1 MAKLR
6 TQNDGATANHLTPAE
21 RAAIGGY
28 RAGGTDPAHY
38 RREYDV
44 LHRAYSLPTV
54 TSYTAANGERCYDF
68 GPSDGTPHP
77 GTAPR
82 VFERLT
88 ELVELLQNSP
98 AVAHQKALF

>member
-28 RAGGTDPAHY
+28 RAAGTDPAHY
-38 RREYDV
+38 RREYDIM
-44 LHRAYSLPTV
+44 HRAYSLPTV
-54 TSYTAANGERCYDF
+54 TGYPAADGERCYEF

-82 VFERLT
+82 VFARLT
-88 ELVELLQNSP
+88 ELVELIESGPCEQME
-98 AVAHQKALF
+98 VAL

>member
-6 TQNDGATANHLTPAE
+6 TQDDGATANHLTPAE
-21 RAAIGGY
+21 RAALGGY
-28 RAGGTDPAHY
+28 RAGGSDPAHHL
-38 RREYDV
+38 REYTV

-54 TSYTAANGERCYDF
+54 ASYTAADGERCYEF

-82 VFERLT
+82 IFARLT
-88 ELVELLQNSP
+88 ELVELIEAAPGPQME
-98 AVAHQKALF
+98 VAL